1 MQMMRVTNR
10 HLVCLFLK
18 AQALTWL
25 ALGKHAKALSLLDH
39 ILGLLPENRHA
50 LASRAHVLVQL
61 NRMDES
67 VLNLQQLTGMAGSKT
82 QMGTTWFN
90 LAYVLQQKGRHEE
103 ACSAFENAVLHCP
116 WLGQA
121 WYGLGLSLIQQCKL
135 HAARNAMKQTTILQ
149 PMAPHGW
156 YQLAHVDLALG
167 EPEKVMQVVEHLR
180 RFEPKVARQ
189 LELDIQQY
197 ADASNRQE
205 NGLAHVN
212 LC

>member
-1 MQMMRVTNR
+1 MQMMRVTYR

-18 AQALTWL
+18 AQALIWL
-25 ALGKHAKALSLLDH
+25 VLGKHEKALSRFDH
-39 ILGLLPENRHA
+39 ILGIFPKDRHA
-50 LASRAHVLVQL
+50 LASRAHLLVQL
-61 NRMDES
+61 NRLDES
-67 VLNLQQLTGMAGSKT
+67 VLNLQQLAGIAGSKA

-103 ACSAFENAVLHCP
+103 ACPAFENAVLHCP

-121 WYGLGLSLIQQCKL
+121 WYGLGLSLIQQRKL
-135 HAARNAMKQTTILQ
+135 HAARNAIKQTTILQ

-167 EPEKVMQVVEHLR
+167 EPEKALRVLDHLR

-197 ADASNRQE
+197 ADASNRQQ
-205 NGLAHVN
+205 NGLVHVN
-212 LC
+212 MC

>member
-10 HLVCLFLK
+10 RLVCLFLK

-25 ALGKHAKALSLLDH
+25 ALGKHVKALSLLDH
-39 ILGLLPENRHA
+39 ILGFLPEDRHA

-61 NRMDES
+61 NRLDES
-67 VLNLQQLTGMAGSKT
+67 VLNLQQLAGMAGSKA
-82 QMGTTWFN
+82 QKGTTWFN
-90 LAYVLQQKGRHEE
+90 LAYVLQQKGHHEE

-121 WYGLGLSLIQQCKL
+121 WYGLGLSLIQQRKL
-135 HAARNAMKQTTILQ
+135 NAARNAIKQTTILQ

-156 YQLAHVDLALG
+156 YQLAHVDLALE
-167 EPEKVMQVVEHLR
+167 EPEKARQVLDHLR

-197 ADASNRQE
+197 ADTSNSQQ
-205 NGLAHVN
+205 NGRSHVN